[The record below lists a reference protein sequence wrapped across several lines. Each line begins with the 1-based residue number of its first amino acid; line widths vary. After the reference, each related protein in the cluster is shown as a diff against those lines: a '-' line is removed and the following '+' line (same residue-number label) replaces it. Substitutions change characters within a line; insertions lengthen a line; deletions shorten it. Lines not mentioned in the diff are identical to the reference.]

1 MKTRIVYLPPHRLK
15 AISSPEAQ
23 HSASQRNDKAP
34 YLFTI
39 HQLEVESRTD
49 TVIALV
55 DGRECLHTDSD
66 AHPLILSQLLLLP
79 HRCLC
84 LLSASNNRATVSV
97 FPPWMGLLSNRAV
110 ELRCNHDLHS
120 RSRSQIESELG
131 SVPLSLIVDKKIN
144 CIGRVASFR
153 SLTISLANF
162 QFPSIFSL
170 SNLAVSQCW
179 CLWELVV
186 VFCSLAW

>member
-15 AISSPEAQ
+15 SISSAEPQ

-55 DGRECLHTDSD
+55 DGRECLHTDCD

-131 SVPLSLIVDKKIN
+131 SVPLSLIIETQ
-144 CIGRVASFR
+144 IGKSIA
-153 SLTISLANF
+153 LAEWRRF
-162 QFPSIFSL
+162 
-170 SNLAVSQCW
+170 AV
-179 CLWELVV
+179 
-186 VFCSLAW
+186 